1 MAIFAGFKTDSL
13 TQINTAISADNIQ
26 VNNLYIDSNNMS
38 KETVLTVLLVGLVL
52 IGVCSLVVYNIF
64 YV

>member
-1 MAIFAGFKTDSL
+1 MISVRDAAKYTNQELKELVQNIGLDCKV
-13 TQINTAISADNIQ
+13 SADNIQ

-52 IGVCSLVVYNIF
+52 IGI
-64 YV
+64 